1 MEPVLHPRASIRDPS
16 NVLDRGHVVL
26 RMDGVGVHDGML
38 VLEAGDDCR
47 GVGFKRWV
55 QGHQGGAVFLF
66 GDVLQGV
73 HAICG
78 LVNVLADLTIGR
90 MDGLHVNET
99 WSPAFVLFFPGAG
112 FLEEYVR

>member
-1 MEPVLHPRASIRDPS
+1 MHHDMLSGQTPSTLSREPYRRVMTASVR
-16 NVLDRGHVVL
+16 VR
-26 RMDGVGVHDGML
+26 VGLPV
-38 VLEAGDDCR
+38 CC
-47 GVGFKRWV
+47 
-55 QGHQGGAVFLF
+55 
-66 GDVLQGV
+66 
-73 HAICG
+73 CG